1 MAQLPYNF
9 LRRVPGMDVAMGVT
23 AYQVASSI
31 KTAVAAAGR
40 GGEMVEDIAGNV
52 GELVRWAVV
61 SVLNDLARTAGDIQ
75 DAVGGAA
82 YGAVL
87 GAGEMG
93 ADVVQAATQA
103 IAGAKEAAGR
113 LGLSE
118 EEAAAQA
125 VQGALQA
132 AETLDPRAA
141 ARLKD
146 ALGKQRPDGA
156 DGPDA

>member
-1 MAQLPYNF
+1 M
-9 LRRVPGMDVAMGVT
+9 
-23 AYQVASSI
+23 
-31 KTAVAAAGR
+31 
-40 GGEMVEDIAGNV
+40 EDIAGDV

-61 SVLNDLARTAGDIQ
+61 SVLNDPARTAGDIQ
-75 DAVGGAA
+75 DAFSGAA

-93 ADVVQAATQA
+93 ADVVQPAAQA
-103 IAGAKEAAGR
+103 IAGAKEAAQG
-113 LGLSE
+113 LGLP

-141 ARLKD
+141 PRLKD
-146 ALGKQRPDGA
+146 ALGKQRPDG
-156 DGPDA
+156 PNTIMTDAIE